1 MLTVHEQEKM
11 VLCSMSSSLHKVEV
25 TGEKLEPPFSRICNG
40 NDNFITQ
47 ILLSF

>member
-1 MLTVHEQEKM
+1 MLRVHEEEKT
-11 VLCSMSSSLHKVEV
+11 VLCSTSSSLHKAEI